1 MSQYPQPVDQ
11 LRQRLSE
18 LGYLDA
24 GIDRF
29 VLAPVGRGRPM
40 AAVAFRASLRIGLLG
55 ALLLGPSTAV
65 GLGARMPGL
74 MVGPRDGLVLAIYL
88 GVIFFL
94 ALTAVAFLA
103 IGGAGLCVGR
113 GAKAAASATRAS
125 VVAHGAGLMVGLGS
139 LTYLVFWWRGTLQD
153 PRAWHQPAWTVVALL
168 GVAGLSVL
176 LGHSV
181 SMAARAVIAQDL
193 DPLGSVLG
201 RRSRSRM
208 AAALVWALAFAG
220 AAGLFQLSAT
230 EAVDRTP
237 ASVPRLDVRPTG
249 ISVLVLGVD
258 GFDLAFAERLV
269 GAGRLPTI
277 RALLSG
283 ARAVAA
289 ADQDA
294 DPATVWTSIATGQ
307 PVTVHGVQGIEARRV
322 SGLAGE
328 VPTGGGRWWAVLAVA
343 TDRLR
348 LTRLA
353 ASSGLQRRAKTI
365 WEVAGEQGLKTGV
378 VNWWATWPALE
389 HAGIVISDR
398 STLRLDRGGALDA
411 EIAPPALWDE
421 LRVAWPGVRD
431 TARRRAADAFDEVA
445 EPAGSALRRGAEQ
458 DLIQLALAKRVARR
472 AGDLLAVYLPGLDI
486 AQYTLVSGPSAAG
499 LPASALAARVEAIE
513 RYYLLLDGLLGEFLS
528 ADTSWRLRVL
538 LTDPGR
544 SRTRGPSVMA
554 LTGDAARPGART
566 QATGPDIA
574 PTLLHVLGLPVSQ
587 ELSGRVLESV
597 LSPAFVA
604 AHAVRAVP
612 TFGRRLLPPERP
624 DAVPL
629 DDDALERLRSLGYIR

>member
-1 MSQYPQPVDQ
+1 MSESPKPVDQ
-11 LRQRLSE
+11 LRQRLRE

-24 GIDRF
+24 RIDRF
-29 VLAPVGRGRPM
+29 VLEPVGRGRPM
-40 AAVAFRASLRIGLLG
+40 AGVAFRASLRIGLIG
-55 ALLLGPSTAV
+55 ALLLGPSTAI

-74 MVGPRDGLVLAIYL
+74 IVGPRDGLVLAVYFGAVFL
-88 GVIFFL
+88 L
-94 ALTAVAFLA
+94 ALTVVAFLA
-103 IGGAGLCVGR
+103 IGGAGLFVGR
-113 GAKAAASATRAS
+113 GARAAASAIRAR
-125 VVAHGAGLMVGLGS
+125 VLAHGAGLLVGLGS
-139 LTYLVFWWRGTLQD
+139 LTYLVYWWRGTRQN
-153 PRAWHQPAWTVVALL
+153 PQAWHQPGWTVIVLL
-168 GVAGLSVL
+168 GVAGLSAL

-181 SMAARAVIAQDL
+181 STAARAVMAQDL
-193 DPLGSVLG
+193 DPSGPVLG

-230 EAVDRTP
+230 EGADRTP
-237 ASVPRLDVRPTG
+237 SAVPRLDLRATG

-258 GFDLAFAERLV
+258 GFDLDFAERLV
-269 GAGRLPTI
+269 RAGRLP
-277 RALLSG
+277 ALGVLLGG

-289 ADQDA
+289 ADEDA

-307 PVTVHGVQGIEARRV
+307 PVAVHGVQGLEARRV

-328 VPTGGGRWWAVLAVA
+328 VPAGHEWWAVLAVA

-348 LTRLA
+348 LTRPA

-365 WEVAGEQGLKTGV
+365 WEVAGEQGLRTGV

-398 STLRLDRGGALDA
+398 ATLRLDRGGALDA

-421 LRVAWPGVRD
+421 LRAAWPGVRE
-431 TARRRAADAFDEVA
+431 TARRRAADAFHDVA
-445 EPAGSALRRGAEQ
+445 EPAGAALRRGAEQ
-458 DLIQLALAKRVARR
+458 DLIQLALATRIARR

-486 AQYTLVSGPSAAG
+486 AQYALVSGPSAAG
-499 LPASALAARVEAIE
+499 LPASALEARVEALE
-513 RYYLLLDGLLGEFLS
+513 RYYLVLDGLLGEFLA
-528 ADTSWRLRVL
+528 ADASWRLRVL

-544 SRTRGPSVMA
+544 SRTRGQSVLA
-554 LTGDAARPGART
+554 LTGDVARPGADA

-587 ELSGRVLESV
+587 ELGGRVLEDV

-604 AHAVRAVP
+604 THPVRTAP
-612 TFGRRLLPPERP
+612 TFGRRLLPPARP

-629 DDDALERLRSLGYIR
+629 DDAALERLRSLGYIR

>member
-1 MSQYPQPVDQ
+1 MSESPKPVDQ
-11 LRQRLSE
+11 LRQRLRE

-29 VLAPVGRGRPM
+29 VLEPVGRGRSM
-40 AAVAFRASLRIGLLG
+40 AGVAFRASLRIGLLG
-55 ALLLGPSTAV
+55 ALLLGPSTAI

-74 MVGPRDGLVLAIYL
+74 VVGPRDGLVLALYFGAVFL
-88 GVIFFL
+88 L

-103 IGGAGLCVGR
+103 IGGAGLFVGR
-113 GAKAAASATRAS
+113 GARAAASATRAR
-125 VVAHGAGLMVGLGS
+125 VVADGAGLLVGLGS
-139 LTYLVFWWRGTLQD
+139 LTYLVFWWRGTRLD
-153 PRAWHQPAWTVVALL
+153 PQAWHQPGWTVVALL

-181 SMAARAVIAQDL
+181 SMAARAVMAQGL
-193 DPLGSVLG
+193 DPSGPLLG

-208 AAALVWALAFAG
+208 SAAFVWALAFAG

-230 EAVDRTP
+230 EGADRTP
-237 ASVPRLDVRPTG
+237 YAVPRLDLRATD

-258 GFDLAFAERLV
+258 GFDLDFAERLV
-269 GAGRLPTI
+269 RAGRLP
-277 RALLSG
+277 ALGVLLSG

-289 ADQDA
+289 ADEDA
-294 DPATVWTSIATGQ
+294 NPATVWTSIATGQ
-307 PVTVHGVQGIEARRV
+307 PVAVHGVQGLEARRV
-322 SGLAGE
+322 SGLSGE
-328 VPTGGGRWWAVLAVA
+328 VPAGHEWWALLAVA

-348 LTRLA
+348 LTRPA

-365 WEVAGEQGLKTGV
+365 WEVAGEQGLRTGV

-398 STLRLDRGGALDA
+398 ATLRLDRGGALDA

-421 LRVAWPGVRD
+421 LRAAWPAVRE
-431 TARRRAADAFDEVA
+431 TARRRAADAFHDVA
-445 EPAGSALRRGAEQ
+445 EPAGAALRRGAEQ
-458 DLIQLALAKRVARR
+458 DLIQLALATRIARR

-486 AQYTLVSGPSAAG
+486 AQYALVSGPSAAG
-499 LPASALAARVEAIE
+499 LPASALEARVETLE
-513 RYYLLLDGLLGEFLS
+513 RYYLVLDGLLGEFLA
-528 ADTSWRLRVL
+528 ADASWRLRVL

-544 SRTRGPSVMA
+544 SRTRGPSVLA
-554 LTGDAARPGART
+554 LTGDVARPGAHA
-566 QATGPDIA
+566 QATGPDVA

-587 ELSGRVLESV
+587 ELGGRVLEDV

-604 AHAVRAVP
+604 THPVRTAP
-612 TFGRRLLPPERP
+612 TFGRRLLPPARP

-629 DDDALERLRSLGYIR
+629 DDAALERLRSLGYIR